1 VIAGEGLAGCA
12 WHACEDPFGRPWHDR
27 GVKILSVVR
36 FDCDELLASLRETP
50 LRGFDKARLYADAT
64 LELAPA
70 TTTASLTPAQRY
82 VLEPTVR
89 KLLELR
95 TALFEHDIDLFALDG
110 GAYIHTSED
119 PDEAIPIVPPVV
131 EESIEPDGRTVLL
144 INDGLHR
151 VSAARSLGLPISVV
165 IARGVPSEY
174 PYYAYALPRGWA
186 ELEQMEG
193 LPDKYQKKEYRLPE
207 NYKALFREFNT
218 VFPGVQKQRKQSNP
232 DHLRA

>member
-1 VIAGEGLAGCA
+1 
-12 WHACEDPFGRPWHDR
+12 
-27 GVKILSVVR
+27 VKILSIER
-36 FDCDELLASLRETP
+36 FDRDELLASLRRTP
-50 LRGFDKARLYADAT
+50 LRGFDKAELYAEAT
-64 LELAPA
+64 LELVPA
-70 TTTASLTPAQRY
+70 IDTNTLTPAQRY

-95 TALFEHDIDLFALDG
+95 EALSGHGIDLFALDG
-110 GAYIHTSED
+110 GAYIHTSDD
-119 PDEAIPIVPPVV
+119 PDETIPIVPPIV

-144 INDGLHR
+144 VNDGLHR

-186 ELEQMEG
+186 ELEQLEE
-193 LPDKYQKKEYRLPE
+193 LPDSYKKKEYRLPE
-207 NYKALFREFNT
+207 SYKALFREFNT

-232 DHLRA
+232 EHLRA

>member
-1 VIAGEGLAGCA
+1 MIAEQSLSA
-12 WHACEDPFGRPWHDR
+12 WHDR
-27 GVKILSVVR
+27 GVKILSIEG
-36 FDCDELLASLRETP
+36 FDRDELLASLRGTP
-50 LRGFDKARLYADAT
+50 LRGFDKAKLYANAT

-70 TTTASLTPAQRY
+70 TDTDTLAPAQRY
-82 VLEPTVR
+82 VLEPTLR
-89 KLLELR
+89 RLLELR
-95 TALFEHDIDLFALDG
+95 DALLLEGIDLFALEG

-119 PDEAIPIVPPVV
+119 PDEAIPIVPPIV

-144 INDGLHR
+144 VNDGLHR

-174 PYYAYALPRGWA
+174 PYYAYALPHGWS
-186 ELEQMEG
+186 EVEQLEE
-193 LPDKYQKKEYRLPE
+193 LPDEYQKKEYRLPE

-218 VFPGVQKQRKQSNP
+218 VFPGVQEQRKRSNP